1 MTNKNGDDHDC
12 SNHVAGNYR
21 PSTAVPPPSPG
32 LFAQLIQSRE
42 AQARLQVLS
51 HLMSQSDERLV
62 RLGFSAQDV
71 RDLRDGNLRLPVAR

>member
-1 MTNKNGDDHDC
+1 MEMIMTTLTMWLETI
-12 SNHVAGNYR
+12 A